1 MTEVKQMT
9 RNRAIDILEKIA
21 EHYDVFNTRYYID
34 DLQKYFNCTIFELL
48 DSVDF
53 YEKIKDVYST
63 YYILEV
69 DNASAKIFI

>member
-1 MTEVKQMT
+1 MT
-9 RNRAIDILEKIA
+9 RNRAVNILEKIA

-48 DSVDF
+48 DSADH

-63 YYILEV
+63 YYILDI
-69 DNASAKIFI
+69 DNVSGKIFI

>member
-1 MTEVKQMT
+1 MTK
-9 RNRAIDILEKIA
+9 NRAVDILEKIA

-48 DSVDF
+48 ESADY

-63 YYILEV
+63 YYILNI

>member
-21 EHYDVFNTRYYID
+21 EHYDVSNTRYYID

-53 YEKIKDVYST
+53 YEKIIDVYST

-69 DNASAKIFI
+69 DNISAKIFI

>member
-21 EHYDVFNTRYYID
+21 EHYEVFNTRYYID

-48 DSVDF
+48 DNADY
-53 YEKIKDVYST
+53 YEKIKDGCNT
-63 YYILEV
+63 HYILDI

>member
-1 MTEVKQMT
+1 MT